1 MEPEL
6 LQPADL
12 SDLLA
17 LCRAAG
23 WNQTE
28 ADWLRVMA
36 LEPELSLGIR
46 AGGHIVATAVGFTYP
61 GGDAAPPL
69 VPPLAWIGMVL
80 THPDHRGH
88 GYARLLMQRLVAD
101 LDRRGY
107 TIQKLDATAMGQPLY
122 EQLGFVAEQPIER
135 WKRESSRK
143 RVAALG
149 VVEPFHAMPELD
161 ADAFGWN
168 REHLLP
174 SLLAAGDGA
183 VTEGGFALGRPGAVA
198 TYFGPCVARYPSAAK
213 RLAAWFLARHGGED
227 VFWDLLPHNQE
238 ARALA
243 HSLGFRPARQLVRM
257 VRLAPGV
264 SEPPRRDNY
273 IYAIA
278 GFEFG

>member
-1 MEPEL
+1 MEPEP
-6 LQPADL
+6 LQTSDL
-12 SDLLA
+12 PDLLA
-17 LCRAAG
+17 LCRAAA

-28 ADWLRVMA
+28 ADWQRVIA

-46 AGGHIVATAVGFTYP
+46 AEGRIVSTAVGFTYP
-61 GGDAAPPL
+61 ALNATAPAA
-69 VPPLAWIGMVL
+69 PPLAWIGMVL

-88 GYARLLMQRLVAD
+88 GHARRLMQHLVAD

-122 EQLGFVAEQPIER
+122 EQLGFTAEQPIER
-135 WKRESSRK
+135 WKRDASPK
-143 RVAALG
+143 RVHAVG
-149 VVEPFHAMPELD
+149 VVEPFQAIADLD
-161 ADAFGWN
+161 AAAFAWD
-168 REHLLP
+168 RARVLP

-183 VTEGGFALGRPGAVA
+183 LTEGGFALGRPGAVA
-198 TYFGPCVARYPSAAK
+198 TYFGPCVARYPAAAK
-213 RLAAWFLARHGGED
+213 RLASWFLARHGGED

-243 HSLGFRPARQLVRM
+243 HSLGFRPVRQLVRM

-264 SEPPRRDNY
+264 TEPPRRDDF

-278 GFEFG
+278 GFELG